1 MDRRKRRVSIPLLV
15 DQAGPV
21 RLVLGQNPGL
31 RTGRGTNTYLLG
43 GERLALIDTG
53 AGVSTYDRLLQDAVG
68 RSKGKLSLV
77 LITHGHRDHIG
88 GVGAVSRMY
97 PDAVARKF
105 PGNETSPTLAPVAAE
120 ELIRIDGITLRAI
133 HTPGHAAD
141 HLCFYWAEECALFS
155 GDLILGEGTA
165 VIPRVGGSLTEYL
178 GSLERLRSL
187 DIRRIYP
194 GHGPVIQDPQA
205 KITEYIDH
213 RRMRERQVLD
223 ALEAGARTAREMVAR
238 IYADVPK
245 ALHRLAEESVWNHL
259 VKLERENRVRRTGMP
274 GQERYEV
281 IA

>member
-1 MDRRKRRVSIPLLV
+1 MCAP
-15 DQAGPV
+15 DQLSDDEVGPV
-21 RLVLGQNPGL
+21 RLILGQNPGL

-43 GERLALIDTG
+43 GERLVLIDTG

-105 PGNETSPTLAPVAAE
+105 PGNEPSPTHAPIAAG
-120 ELIRIDGITLRAI
+120 ELIRLDGLTLQAV

-141 HLCFYWAEECALFS
+141 HLCFYWMEECAVFS

-165 VIPRVGGSLTEYL
+165 VIPRVGGNLTEYL
-178 GSLERLRSL
+178 SSLERLRSL
-187 DIRRIYP
+187 DLRRIYP

-205 KITEYIDH
+205 KIAEYIEH

-223 ALEAGARTAREMVAR
+223 ALHAGARTIREIVAR

-259 VKLERENRVRRTGMP
+259 VKLEGEQRVRRKLQAGED
-274 GQERYEV
+274 QYELDE
-281 IA
+281 